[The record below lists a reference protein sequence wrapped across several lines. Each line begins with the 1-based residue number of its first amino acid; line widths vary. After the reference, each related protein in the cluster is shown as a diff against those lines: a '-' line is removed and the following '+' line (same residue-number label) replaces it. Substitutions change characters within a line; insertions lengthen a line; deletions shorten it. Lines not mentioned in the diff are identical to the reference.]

1 MGPLYAKSKVVMAT
15 GVIFDDERHCVQH
28 IAESAAAMPLYWYF
42 YLVRCCDHT
51 LYAGI
56 TTDLNRRLAE
66 HNAGTASK
74 YTRAKGPVHLVYW
87 ERLRS
92 KSAALR
98 REAAVKKFSKAK
110 KERLVLGERGAQ
122 ISSWEGIEG
131 GLTPPAMRNAPSK
144 RGPASRSSQTGA

>member
-1 MGPLYAKSKVVMAT
+1 
-15 GVIFDDERHCVQH
+15 
-28 IAESAAAMPLYWYF
+28 MPLYWYF

-74 YTRAKGPVHLVYW
+74 YTRAKGPVRLVKW

-92 KSAALR
+92 KSAAAR
-98 REAAVKKFSKAK
+98 REAAVKKWTKIK
-110 KERLVLGERGAQ
+110 KERFVLGERGAQ
-122 ISSWEGIEG
+122 LNQWHDISG
-131 GLTPPAMRNAPSK
+131 G
-144 RGPASRSSQTGA
+144 SQAAREA